1 MISIEKLSKHYGK
14 NQVLK
19 NIDIS
24 FEKGKTYGIV
34 GENGS
39 GKTTLFRCIAGL
51 EKYDGQVQSGCKVL
65 KNHLGLLMTEPFIFS
80 KITGIEYIRLLGNAR
95 NKELKNIKDNNIFN
109 LPLNQY
115 ASTYSTGMKKKLA
128 LTAILLQG
136 NDYFLLDEPFNG
148 VDIQSN
154 IIIAE
159 IIKKLKSLKKTVVL
173 SSHIFS
179 TLAKTCDEIHLLQNG
194 ELTKSV
200 LKEDFAKLESEMKE
214 VIIGNQIEK
223 MNIT

>member
-1 MISIEKLSKHYGK
+1 MIKIERLSKHYGRK
-14 NQVLK
+14 QVLK

-24 FEKGKTYGIV
+24 FKKGLAYGIV

-39 GKTTLFRCIAGL
+39 GKTTLFKCISGL
-51 EKYDGQVQSGCKVL
+51 EKYDGQITSDFKIL
-65 KNHLGLLMTEPFIFS
+65 KNHLGLLMTEPFFFA
-80 KITGIEYIRLLGNAR
+80 KITGAEYIRLLGNAR
-95 NKELKNIKDNNIFN
+95 NKKLVNIEQSNIFN
-109 LPLNQY
+109 LPMSQY

-136 NDYFLLDEPFNG
+136 NDCFILDEPFNG

-159 IIKKLKSLKKTVVL
+159 IIHKLKALGKTVII

-179 TLAKTCDEIHLLQNG
+179 TLADTCDEIHLLKNG
-194 ELTKSV
+194 ELKKSV
-200 LKEDFAKLESEMKE
+200 LKQDFAKLETEMKDFT
-214 VIIGNQIEK
+214 IGNRIEK
-223 MNIT
+223 LNIA